1 MDENVEYEEREDE
14 FDIVS
19 EPPPPLTHT
28 CFLFNILPQEDEA
41 ELAQRKMKAEEEE
54 VDITNIA
61 GEEPHDQ
68 MHPQAVTTA
77 ATATATATA
86 GSASELDEDLLWAD
100 EEPDDD
106 YTREFHLKVV
116 LSATDQDDVA

>member
-1 MDENVEYEEREDE
+1 M
-14 FDIVS
+14 S
-19 EPPPPLTHT
+19 PPTT
-28 CFLFNILPQEDEA
+28 YFLFTHPTPPQEDEA

-54 VDITNIA
+54 VDITDIA
-61 GEEPHDQ
+61 GEPHDDQ
-68 MHPQAVTTA
+68 MHPQAA
-77 ATATATATA
+77 AAP

-106 YTREFHLKVV
+106 TREFHLKVV